1 MSIKSRLCSLWAWKP
16 QVLWP
21 EKLYFCLQVHTF
33 DPFLAD
39 NTEEAVKGRPG
50 LQFHP
55 VGILGSAD
63 GRVGTNSPERWQ
75 SLESM
80 MVELG
85 HEWLEVIRSSQCG
98 NLPANTV
105 KFISKV
111 QLALK
116 AGMRGSSLCR
126 I

>member
-1 MSIKSRLCSLWAWKP
+1 M
-16 QVLWP
+16 VL
-21 EKLYFCLQVHTF
+21 LQVHTF

-85 HEWLEVIRSSQCG
+85 HEWLEVILSPQSG
-98 NLPANTV
+98 NLPTIIV
-105 KFISKV
+105 RVISKV
-111 QLALK
+111 QVALALQAAMFQISK
-116 AGMRGSSLCR
+116 HLSETWRNPSR
-126 I
+126 